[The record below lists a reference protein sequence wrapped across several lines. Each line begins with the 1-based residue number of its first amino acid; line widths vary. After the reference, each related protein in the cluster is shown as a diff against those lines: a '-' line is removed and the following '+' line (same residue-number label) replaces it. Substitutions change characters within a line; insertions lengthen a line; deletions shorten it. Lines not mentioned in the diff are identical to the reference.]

1 MRNIAAV
8 LDYRFEERCIAFVRA
23 AMKRPLAHVAQEMID
38 EAMAPP
44 TPAPTRR
51 ARIRSS
57 AASAGSANSA
67 RSAGSA
73 HRMYNGFEGN
83 APHCPQIPDE
93 QLADLQSELEEK
105 VTYLHGTV
113 FGHVIVT
120 VSKPM

>member
-8 LDYRFEERCIAFVRA
+8 LDYRFEERCIAFIRA

-73 HRMYNGFEGN
+73 HS
-83 APHCPQIPDE
+83 APHCPQIPD
-93 QLADLQSELEEK
+93 DLPDHQYLFEEK
-105 VTYLHGTV
+105 VTYLH
-113 FGHVIVT
+113 
-120 VSKPM
+120 